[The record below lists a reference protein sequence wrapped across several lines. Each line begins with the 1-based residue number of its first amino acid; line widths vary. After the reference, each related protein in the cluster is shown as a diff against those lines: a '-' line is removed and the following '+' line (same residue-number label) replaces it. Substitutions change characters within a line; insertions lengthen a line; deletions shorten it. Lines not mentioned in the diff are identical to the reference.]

1 MTDRHEQ
8 FDVGD
13 HPRIEV
19 SNTSGQIAVVAGDPG
34 RIDVT
39 IDGSGDKYTIENYG
53 NTVVVRPERGFL
65 KRIFSS
71 DIVVRVPAGTDIEAK
86 NASGDVSIDVDAGD
100 VEVVTASGDIRARVV
115 AGAARL
121 KVASGDVGLDHV
133 NGSLDVISAS
143 GEVRV
148 VRVDGDL
155 AIKSASGDASV
166 ATVGGSVSLSSASGD
181 LKVGRL
187 DGADVQ
193 IRTLSGDV
201 VVGIPP
207 RRRVELD
214 MQSMSGDL
222 RNRLPEG
229 DGSPPEATVRIQA
242 SSVSGDVTIQGAS
255 A

>member
-1 MTDRHEQ
+1 MTDRRER

-13 HPRIEV
+13 RPRVEV
-19 SNTSGQIAVVAGDPG
+19 SNTSGQITVVAGDPG
-34 RIDVT
+34 VVDVA
-39 IDGSGDKYTIENYG
+39 IEGSGDKYTVEQYG
-53 NTVVVRPERGFL
+53 STVVIRPEGGFL
-65 KRIFSS
+65 KRIFSA
-71 DIVVRVPAGTDIEAK
+71 DIVVRVPAGADIEAK
-86 NASGDVSIDVDAGD
+86 NASGDVSIDVDAGELG
-100 VEVVTASGDIRARVV
+100 VATASGDIRVRAV

-121 KVASGDVGLDHV
+121 KVASGDISLDHV
-133 NGSLDVISAS
+133 AGSLDVISAS
-143 GEVRV
+143 GDVRV
-148 VRVDGDL
+148 VKVDGDV

-166 ATVGGSVSLSSASGD
+166 ATIGGNVSLSSASGD
-181 LKVGRL
+181 LKVGRFN
-187 DGADVQ
+187 GEDVR

-207 RRRVELD
+207 RRRIELD

-229 DGSPPEATVRIQA
+229 DGSPPEANLHIKV

>member
-1 MTDRHEQ
+1 MTDRREQ

-13 HPRIEV
+13 RPRLEV
-19 SNTSGQIAVVAGDPG
+19 SNTSGHIAVVAGDPG
-34 RIDVT
+34 RIDVA
-39 IDGSGDKYTIENYG
+39 IEGSGDKYTIEHYG
-53 NTVVVRPERGFL
+53 STVVIRPERGLL

-71 DIVVRVPAGTDIEAK
+71 DIVARVPEGTDIEAK

-100 VEVVTASGDIRARVV
+100 VDVVTASGDIRVRTV
-115 AGAARL
+115 AGTARL
-121 KVASGDVGLDHV
+121 KVASGDIGLDHV
-133 NGSLDVISAS
+133 AGSLDVVSAS
-143 GEVRV
+143 GDVRA
-148 VRVDGDL
+148 VRVDGDV
-155 AIKSASGDASV
+155 AVKSASGDASV
-166 ATVGGSVSLSSASGD
+166 ATIGGSVSLSSASGH

-187 DGADVQ
+187 EGEDIQ

-207 RRRVELD
+207 RRRIELD

-229 DGSPPEATVRIQA
+229 DGSPPEATVRIKA